1 MKLQLA
7 FDLGSFQ
14 DLILLLEQVED
25 LIDII
30 EIGTP
35 LIVKEGVKEIEN
47 IKKTFPKKTILA
59 DMKIMDAGELE
70 AKIGFDVGADI
81 VTCLGLASSTTIA
94 GAKKV
99 ASRTNGKI
107 MVDMINHYNPISKW
121 PELLEMGIDYCCLHT
136 AHDDAVTGDNS
147 IEILEQFHKIYGGN
161 NLAVA
166 GRVNPDLIQGMSHF
180 QPEIVVV
187 GSYITDST
195 EPREAVEKVRR
206 VMK

>member
-7 FDLGSFQ
+7 YDLGSFQ

-35 LIVKEGVKEIEN
+35 LIVKEGVKEIVN
-47 IKKTFPKKTILA
+47 LKKTFPKKTILA

-81 VTCLGLASSTTIA
+81 VTCLGLASSATIA

-99 ASRTNGKI
+99 ASRNNGKI

-121 PELLEMGIDYCCLHT
+121 PELLEMGIDYVCLHT

-147 IEILEQFHKIYGGN
+147 IEILEQFYKIYGGN

-166 GRVNPDLIQGMSHF
+166 GGVKPDLIQGMSRF

-187 GSYITDST
+187 GSYITDSAQ
-195 EPREAVEKVRR
+195 PREAVENVRR
-206 VMK
+206 VMN

>member
-94 GAKKV
+94 GVRKV
-99 ASRTNGKI
+99 ASRNNGKI

-121 PELLEMGIDYCCLHT
+121 PELLEMGIDYGCLHT
-136 AHDDAVTGDNS
+136 AHDDAVIGDNS
-147 IEILEQFHKIYGGN
+147 IEILEQFYKIYGGN

-166 GRVNPDLIQGMSHF
+166 GGVQPDLIQGMSHF
-180 QPEIVVV
+180 HPEIVVV
-187 GSYITDST
+187 GSYITDSAQ
-195 EPREAVEKVRR
+195 PREAVENVRKV
-206 VMK
+206 MN

>member
-7 FDLGSFQ
+7 YDLGSFQ

-81 VTCLGLASSTTIA
+81 VTCLGLASSATIA

-99 ASRTNGKI
+99 ASRNNGKI

-121 PELLEMGIDYCCLHT
+121 PELLEMGIDYVCLHT

-147 IEILEQFHKIYGGN
+147 IEILEQFYKIYGGN

-166 GRVNPDLIQGMSHF
+166 GGVKPDLIQGMSRF

-187 GSYITDST
+187 GSYITDSAQ
-195 EPREAVEKVRR
+195 PREAVENVRR
-206 VMK
+206 VMN

>member
-1 MKLQLA
+1 MKLQVA
-7 FDLGSFQ
+7 FDVGSFS
-14 DLILLLEQVED
+14 DLIMLLEKVED
-25 LIDII
+25 LIDIV

-47 IKKTFPKKTILA
+47 IKNRFPKKTILA

-81 VTCLGLASSTTIA
+81 VTCLGLASSKTLT
-94 GAKKV
+94 GAQKV
-99 ASRTNGKI
+99 ASRNNGKI
-107 MVDMINHYNPISKW
+107 MVDMINHNNSIGKW
-121 PELLEMGIDYCCLHT
+121 PEFLEMGIDYCCLHT

-147 IEILEQFHKIYGGN
+147 IEILEQFYKTHGGN

-166 GRVNPDLIQGMSHF
+166 GGVNPDLIQDMKLF

-187 GSYITDST
+187 GSYITDSN
-195 EPREAVEKVRR
+195 EPREAVENVRR

>member
-7 FDLGSFQ
+7 YDLGSFQ

-47 IKKTFPKKTILA
+47 LKKTFPKKTILA

-81 VTCLGLASSTTIA
+81 VTCLGLASSATID

-99 ASRTNGKI
+99 ASRNNGKI

-121 PELLEMGIDYCCLHT
+121 PELLEMGIDYVCLHT

-147 IEILEQFHKIYGGN
+147 IEILEQFYKIYGGN

-166 GRVNPDLIQGMSHF
+166 GGVKPDLIQGMSRF

-187 GSYITDST
+187 GSYITDSAQ
-195 EPREAVEKVRR
+195 PREAVENVRR
-206 VMK
+206 VMN

>member
-7 FDLGSFQ
+7 YDLGSFQ
-14 DLILLLEQVED
+14 DLILLLEQVDD

-47 IKKTFPKKTILA
+47 LKKTFPKKTILA

-81 VTCLGLASSTTIA
+81 VTCLGLASSATIA

-99 ASRTNGKI
+99 ASRNNGKI

-121 PELLEMGIDYCCLHT
+121 PELLEMGIDYVCLHT

-147 IEILEQFHKIYGGN
+147 IEILEQFYKIYGGN

-166 GRVNPDLIQGMSHF
+166 GGVKPDLIQGMSRF

-187 GSYITDST
+187 GSYITDSAQ
-195 EPREAVEKVRR
+195 PREAVENVRR
-206 VMK
+206 VMN

>member
-47 IKKTFPKKTILA
+47 LKKTFPKKTILA

-81 VTCLGLASSTTIA
+81 VTCLGLASSATIA

-99 ASRTNGKI
+99 ASRNNGKI

-121 PELLEMGIDYCCLHT
+121 PELLEMGIDYVCLHT

-147 IEILEQFHKIYGGN
+147 IEILEQFYKIYGGN

-166 GRVNPDLIQGMSHF
+166 GGVKPDLIQGMSRF

-187 GSYITDST
+187 GSYITDSAQ
-195 EPREAVEKVRR
+195 PREAVENVRR
-206 VMK
+206 VMN

>member
-1 MKLQLA
+1 MKLQVA
-7 FDLGSFQ
+7 FDLGSFK
-14 DLILLLEQVED
+14 DLNLFLEKVED
-25 LIDII
+25 LIDIV

-47 IKKTFPKKTILA
+47 IKKRFPKKTILA

-81 VTCLGLASSTTIA
+81 VTCLGLASRKTLT

-99 ASRTNGKI
+99 ASRYNGKI
-107 MVDMINHYNPISKW
+107 MVDMINHDNPIGKW
-121 PELLEMGIDYCCLHT
+121 PEFLEIGIDYCCLHT

-147 IEILEQFHKIYGGN
+147 IKILEQFHKTHGGKS
-161 NLAVA
+161 LAVA
-166 GRVNPDLIQGMSHF
+166 GGVNPDLIQEMKFF

-195 EPREAVEKVRR
+195 EPREAVENVRR
-206 VMK
+206 AMK

>member
-14 DLILLLEQVED
+14 ELILLLEQVED

-81 VTCLGLASSTTIA
+81 VTCLGLASITTIA

-99 ASRTNGKI
+99 ASRNNGKI

-166 GRVNPDLIQGMSHF
+166 GGVNPDLIQGMSHF
-180 QPEIVVV
+180 KPEIVVV

>member
-1 MKLQLA
+1 MKLQVA
-7 FDLGSFQ
+7 FDVGSFS
-14 DLILLLEQVED
+14 DLIMLLEKVED
-25 LIDII
+25 LIDIV

-35 LIVKEGVKEIEN
+35 VIVKEGVKEIEN
-47 IKKTFPKKTILA
+47 IKYRFPEKTILA

-81 VTCLGLASSTTIA
+81 VTCLGLASIKTLT

-99 ASRTNGKI
+99 ASRNNGKI
-107 MVDMINHYNPISKW
+107 MVDMINHNNSISKW
-121 PELLEMGIDYCCLHT
+121 PEFLEMGMDYCCLHT

-147 IEILEQFHKIYGGN
+147 IEILEQFHKTHGGN

-166 GRVNPDLIQGMSHF
+166 GGVNPDLIQEMKLF
-180 QPEIVVV
+180 QPEIIVV

-195 EPREAVEKVRR
+195 EPREAVENVWR

>member
-7 FDLGSFQ
+7 YDLGSFQ

-47 IKKTFPKKTILA
+47 LKKKFPKKTILA

-70 AKIGFDVGADI
+70 AKIGFDVGAAI
-81 VTCLGLASSTTIA
+81 VTCLGLASSATIA

-99 ASRTNGKI
+99 ASRNNGKI

-121 PELLEMGIDYCCLHT
+121 PELLEMGIDYVCLHT

-147 IEILEQFHKIYGGN
+147 IEILEQFYKIYGGN

-166 GRVNPDLIQGMSHF
+166 GGVKPDLIQGMSRF

-187 GSYITDST
+187 GSYITDSAQ
-195 EPREAVEKVRR
+195 PREAVENVRR
-206 VMK
+206 VMN

>member
-81 VTCLGLASSTTIA
+81 VTCLGLASSATIA

-99 ASRTNGKI
+99 ASRNNGKI

-121 PELLEMGIDYCCLHT
+121 PELLEMGIDYVCLHT

-147 IEILEQFHKIYGGN
+147 IEILEQFYKIYGGN

-166 GRVNPDLIQGMSHF
+166 GGVKPDLIQGMSRF

-187 GSYITDST
+187 GSYITDSAQ
-195 EPREAVEKVRR
+195 PREAVENVRR
-206 VMK
+206 VMN

>member
-7 FDLGSFQ
+7 YDLGSFQ

-47 IKKTFPKKTILA
+47 LKKTFPKKTILA

-81 VTCLGLASSTTIA
+81 VTCLGLASSATIA

-99 ASRTNGKI
+99 ASRNNGKI
-107 MVDMINHYNPISKW
+107 MVDMINHYNPISRW
-121 PELLEMGIDYCCLHT
+121 PELLEMGIDYVCLHT

-147 IEILEQFHKIYGGN
+147 IEILEQFYKIYGGN

-166 GRVNPDLIQGMSHF
+166 GGVKPDLIQGMSRF

-187 GSYITDST
+187 GSYITDSAQ
-195 EPREAVEKVRR
+195 PREAVENVRR
-206 VMK
+206 VMN

>member
-7 FDLGSFQ
+7 YDLGSFQ

-47 IKKTFPKKTILA
+47 LKKTFPKKTILA

-81 VTCLGLASSTTIA
+81 VTCLGLASSATIA

-99 ASRTNGKI
+99 ASRNNGKI

-121 PELLEMGIDYCCLHT
+121 PELLEIGIDYVCLHT

-147 IEILEQFHKIYGGN
+147 IEILEQFYKIYGGN

-166 GRVNPDLIQGMSHF
+166 GGVEPDLIQGMSRF

-187 GSYITDST
+187 GSYITDSAQ
-195 EPREAVEKVRR
+195 PREAVENVRR
-206 VMK
+206 VMN

>member
-7 FDLGSFQ
+7 YDLGSFQ

-35 LIVKEGVKEIEN
+35 LIVKEGVKEIEK

-81 VTCLGLASSTTIA
+81 VTCLGLASSATIA

-99 ASRTNGKI
+99 ASRNNGKI

-121 PELLEMGIDYCCLHT
+121 PELLEMGIDYVCLHT

-147 IEILEQFHKIYGGN
+147 IEILEQFYKIYGGN

-166 GRVNPDLIQGMSHF
+166 GGVKPDLIQGMSRF

-187 GSYITDST
+187 GSYITDSAQ
-195 EPREAVEKVRR
+195 PREAVENVRR
-206 VMK
+206 VMN

>member
-7 FDLGSFQ
+7 YDLGSFQ
-14 DLILLLEQVED
+14 DLILLLEQVEA

-47 IKKTFPKKTILA
+47 LKKTFPKKTILA

-81 VTCLGLASSTTIA
+81 VTCLGLASSATIA

-99 ASRTNGKI
+99 ASRNNGKI

-121 PELLEMGIDYCCLHT
+121 PELLEMGIDYVCLHT

-147 IEILEQFHKIYGGN
+147 IEILEQFYKIYGGN

-166 GRVNPDLIQGMSHF
+166 GGVKPDLIQGMSRF

-187 GSYITDST
+187 GSYITDSAQ
-195 EPREAVEKVRR
+195 PREAVENVRR
-206 VMK
+206 VMN

>member
-47 IKKTFPKKTILA
+47 LKKTIPKKTILA

-81 VTCLGLASSTTIA
+81 VTCLGLASSATIA

-99 ASRTNGKI
+99 ASRNNGKI

-121 PELLEMGIDYCCLHT
+121 PELLEMGIDYVCLHT

-147 IEILEQFHKIYGGN
+147 IEILEQFYKIYGGN

-166 GRVNPDLIQGMSHF
+166 GGVKPDLIQGMSRF

-187 GSYITDST
+187 GSYITDSAQ
-195 EPREAVEKVRR
+195 PREAVENVRR
-206 VMK
+206 VMN

>member
-1 MKLQLA
+1 MKLQVA
-7 FDLGSFQ
+7 FEVGSFK
-14 DLILLLEQVED
+14 DLIMLLERVED
-25 LIDII
+25 LIDIV

-47 IKKTFPKKTILA
+47 IKNRFPKKTILA

-81 VTCLGLASSTTIA
+81 VTCLGLASSKTLT

-99 ASRTNGKI
+99 ASRNNGKI
-107 MVDMINHYNPISKW
+107 MVDMINHNNSIGKW
-121 PELLEMGIDYCCLHT
+121 PEFLEMGIDYCCLHT

-147 IEILEQFHKIYGGN
+147 IEILEQFHKTHGGK

-166 GRVNPDLIQGMSHF
+166 GGVNPDLIQEMKLF

-195 EPREAVEKVRR
+195 EPLEAVENVWR

>member
-14 DLILLLEQVED
+14 DLMLLLEQVED

-47 IKKTFPKKTILA
+47 LKKTFPKKTILA

-81 VTCLGLASSTTIA
+81 VTCLGLASSATIA

-99 ASRTNGKI
+99 ASRNNGKI

-121 PELLEMGIDYCCLHT
+121 PELLEMGIDYVCLHT

-147 IEILEQFHKIYGGN
+147 IEILEQFYKIYGGN

-166 GRVNPDLIQGMSHF
+166 GGVKPDLIQGMSRF

-187 GSYITDST
+187 GSYITDSAQ
-195 EPREAVEKVRR
+195 PREAVENVRR
-206 VMK
+206 VMN

>member
-7 FDLGSFQ
+7 FDLGSFE
-14 DLILLLEQVED
+14 DLFLLLEQVED

-47 IKKTFPKKTILA
+47 LKKTFPKKTILA

-81 VTCLGLASSTTIA
+81 VTCLGLASCATIA

-99 ASRTNGKI
+99 ASRNNGKI

-121 PELLEMGIDYCCLHT
+121 PELLEIGIDYVCLHT

-147 IEILEQFHKIYGGN
+147 IEILEQFYKIYGGN

-166 GRVNPDLIQGMSHF
+166 GGVEPDLIQGMSRF

-187 GSYITDST
+187 GSYITDSAQ
-195 EPREAVEKVRR
+195 PREAVENVRR
-206 VMK
+206 VMN

>member
-14 DLILLLEQVED
+14 ELILLLEQVED

-81 VTCLGLASSTTIA
+81 VICLGLASSTTIA
-94 GAKKV
+94 
-99 ASRTNGKI
+99 
-107 MVDMINHYNPISKW
+107 
-121 PELLEMGIDYCCLHT
+121 
-136 AHDDAVTGDNS
+136 
-147 IEILEQFHKIYGGN
+147 
-161 NLAVA
+161 
-166 GRVNPDLIQGMSHF
+166 
-180 QPEIVVV
+180 
-187 GSYITDST
+187 
-195 EPREAVEKVRR
+195 
-206 VMK
+206 